1 MRGCVKMPAVANV
14 TVIGEAVRSVPGVVT
29 GDGRVTVAAEHLV
42 DAIGWQLKPEGLC
55 RDDMCVPVRDRDAL
69 SAGDG
74 IDLAAVATALGR
86 QVVVDEESAIVAVA
100 LDAEARRRALTALD
114 APSFTLDDLAGSP
127 HRLEEWRG
135 RKKLLVAFASW

>member
-1 MRGCVKMPAVANV
+1 MPAMANV
-14 TVIGEAVRSVPGVVT
+14 TVIDETVRSVPGAVT
-29 GDGRVTVAAEHLV
+29 ADGRVTVAPDDLG

-55 RDDMCVPVRDRDAL
+55 RDDVCVPVRDRDAL
-69 SAGDG
+69 SIGDG

-86 QVVVDEESAIVAVA
+86 QVVVDEESAIVAIA

-114 APSFTLDDLAGSP
+114 APSFTLDDLAGTP

-135 RKKLLVAFASW
+135 RKELLVAFASW

>member
-1 MRGCVKMPAVANV
+1 MTNV
-14 TVIGEAVRSVPGVVT
+14 TVIDETARSVPGGVT
-29 GDGRVTVAAEHLV
+29 AGGRVTVAPEHLA

-55 RDDMCVPVRDRDAL
+55 RDDVCVPVRDRDAL

-86 QVVVDEESAIVAVA
+86 PAVVDGDAGVIAIA
-100 LDAEARRRALTALD
+100 LDSEARRRAITALD
-114 APSFTLDDLAGSP
+114 APSFTLDDLAGTP